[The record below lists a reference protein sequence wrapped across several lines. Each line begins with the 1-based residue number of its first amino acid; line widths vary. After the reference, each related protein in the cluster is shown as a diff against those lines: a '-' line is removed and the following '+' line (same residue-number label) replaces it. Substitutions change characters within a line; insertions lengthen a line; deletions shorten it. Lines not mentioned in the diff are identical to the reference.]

1 MPAPVSHDAVRRFY
15 EKVDCAPAS
24 GGTAVRLDGRTPRS
38 PAGRPLVL
46 PTAELAALIA
56 VEWEAQGET
65 ILLPAMAAT
74 RLAWTTLDRIP
85 RHRDEVVAEIAKFAA
100 SDLLCYFADG
110 PAELVDRQNR
120 HWGPVIQWAKTTLGL
135 DFHRVSGLMHQS
147 QPPST
152 VEAVRAL
159 AAAEDDFGLAGLAFA
174 TALFGSAILALA
186 LRRGELSAEA
196 AFELSRLDEIFQ
208 EERWGVDAEAA
219 ARSDAMASDAVTA
232 ERWFR
237 ALRSS

>member
-1 MPAPVSHDAVRRFY
+1 
-15 EKVDCAPAS
+15 
-24 GGTAVRLDGRTPRS
+24 
-38 PAGRPLVL
+38 
-46 PTAELAALIA
+46 LIA
-56 VEWEAQGET
+56 EEWEAQGET
-65 ILLPAMAAT
+65 ILLPAMPAT

-85 RHRDEVVAEIAKFAA
+85 GARDEVVAEVAKFAA

-110 PAELVDRQNR
+110 PAELANRQQR
-120 HWGPVIQWAKTTLGL
+120 HWGPVIAWAKSALGL
-135 DFHRVSGLMHQS
+135 EFHRVTGLMHQP
-147 QPPST
+147 QPPAT

-159 AAAEDDFGLAGLAFA
+159 AAAENDFGLAGLAFA
-174 TALFGSAILALA
+174 TALFGSTILALA

-219 ARSDAMASDAVTA
+219 ARTDIMARDAVTA

-237 ALRSS
+237 ALPAA